1 MSARRSFSKA
11 ENELLPKF
19 RENMGL
25 AESTEDVRKFFGYT
39 MAGLMEKVFEG
50 RIPTTYEDVRL
61 TPNRAEGFSLEKGLA
76 GHPEF
81 SPVWEASDLPAII
94 GRFAATAVKRFRHL
108 EKGPDKTEAKMY
120 PIPDRADRGR
130 RA

>member
-1 MSARRSFSKA
+1 MSTQHSFSRM
-11 ENELLPKF
+11 ENDLLPKF

-25 AESTEDVRKFFGYT
+25 AESTEDVRKFFGYA
-39 MAGLMEKVFEG
+39 MAGLMEKVFES
-50 RIPTTYEDVRL
+50 RIPATYEDVRL
-61 TPNRAEGFSLEKGLA
+61 APEATEGFVLDKNLA

-81 SPVWEASDLPAII
+81 SPVWKASDLSAII
-94 GRFAATAVKRFRHL
+94 GRFAGVAVKRYRHL
-108 EKGPDKTEAKMY
+108 EKNPEKTEAKMY